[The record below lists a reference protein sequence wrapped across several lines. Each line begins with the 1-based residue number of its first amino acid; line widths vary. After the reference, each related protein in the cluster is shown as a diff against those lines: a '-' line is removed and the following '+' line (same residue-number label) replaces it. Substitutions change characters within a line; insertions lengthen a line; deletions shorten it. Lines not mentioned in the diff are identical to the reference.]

1 MTAFM
6 TRLEGKTAIVTGG
19 SRGIGEAIALRL
31 AREGANVAVCASRS
45 VDAAEAVAEKIR
57 ALGQQA
63 IAQQTDVSQSESVDT
78 LIKTTLDAWGKIDIL
93 VNNAGITRDN
103 LLMRMKEDEWDAV
116 LDVNLKGAYHCI
128 KAVTRSMMKARSG
141 RIINVSSVVGLM
153 GNAGQINYAAS
164 KSGLIGLTKSVAKEL
179 ASRNITANAV
189 APGFIPTDMTA
200 KLKDDMQEQL
210 IAQIPLGKLGSSED
224 IAAAVAFLAS
234 DDAAYITGQ
243 VIVVDGGMVM

>member
-1 MTAFM
+1 M

>member
-1 MTAFM
+1 MN
-6 TRLEGKTAIVTGG
+6 RLSDKTAIVTGG

-45 VDAAEAVAEKIR
+45 LESAETVAGKIR
-57 ALGQQA
+57 ALGSEA
-63 IAQQTDVSQSESVDT
+63 IAQQTDVSNYESVDT
-78 LIKTTLDAWGKIDIL
+78 LIKTVLDTWGKVDIL
-93 VNNAGITRDN
+93 INNAGITRDN

-128 KAVTRSMMKARSG
+128 KAVTRPMMKARSG

-200 KLKDDMQEQL
+200 DLDENMQEQL
-210 IAQIPLGKLGSSED
+210 IAQIPLGKLGSAED
-224 IAAAVAFLAS
+224 IAAATAFLAS
-234 DDAAYITGQ
+234 NDASYITGQ

>member
-31 AREGANVAVCASRS
+31 AREGANVAICASRS

>member
-1 MTAFM
+1 M

-63 IAQQTDVSQSESVDT
+63 IAQQTDVSQSESVNT

>member
-1 MTAFM
+1 M

-31 AREGANVAVCASRS
+31 ANEGADVAICAKSS
-45 VDAAEAVAEKIR
+45 TEAAEAVAEKIR
-57 ALGQQA
+57 ALGKQA
-63 IAQQTDVSQSESVDT
+63 IVQQTDVSQSESVDA

-93 VNNAGITRDN
+93 INNAGITRDN
-103 LLMRMKEDEWDAV
+103 LLMRMKQDEWDAV
-116 LDVNLKGAYHCI
+116 LDVNLKGTYHCT
-128 KAVTRSMMKARSG
+128 KAVTRSMMKSRSG
-141 RIINVSSVVGLM
+141 RIINISSVVGLM

-164 KSGLIGLTKSVAKEL
+164 KAGLIGLTKSVAKEL

-189 APGFIPTDMTA
+189 APGFIPTEMTA
-200 KLKDDMQEQL
+200 ELNDDMREKL
-210 IAQIPLGKLGSSED
+210 IAQIPLGKLGNPED
-224 IAAAVAFLAS
+224 VAAAVAFLAS

>member
-1 MTAFM
+1 MN
-6 TRLEGKTAIVTGG
+6 RLADQTAIVTGG

-45 VDAAEAVAEKIR
+45 VESAEKVAQKIR
-57 ALGQQA
+57 DLGCEA
-63 IAQQTDVSQSESVDT
+63 IAQKTDVSNSEDVDT
-78 LIKTTLDAWGKIDIL
+78 LVKTVLDTWGKVDIL

-103 LLMRMKEDEWDAV
+103 LLMRMKADEWDAV

-128 KAVTRSMMKARSG
+128 KAVTRPMMKARGG

-153 GNAGQINYAAS
+153 GNAGQINYSAS

-200 KLKDDMQEQL
+200 ELDEKMQEQL
-210 IAQIPLGKLGSSED
+210 IAQIPLGKLGSAED
-224 IAAAVAFLAS
+224 IAAATAFLAS

>member
-1 MTAFM
+1 M
-6 TRLEGKTAIVTGG
+6 RLKDQTAIVTGS

-31 AREGANVAVCASRS
+31 ADEGANVAVCASRS
-45 VDAAEAVAEKIR
+45 IDGAEDVAAKIR
-57 ALGQQA
+57 AKGQEALA
-63 IAQQTDVSQSESVDT
+63 IKADVSQTEDVDA
-78 LIKTTLDAWGKIDIL
+78 LVKTVIDAWGKIDIL

-103 LLMRMKEDEWDAV
+103 LIMRMKEDEWDAV
-116 LDVNLKGAYHCI
+116 LDVNLKGAYRCI
-128 KAVTRSMMKARSG
+128 KAVTRPMMKARTG

-164 KSGLIGLTKSVAKEL
+164 KSGLIGVTKSAAKEL
-179 ASRNITANAV
+179 ASRNITVNAV

-200 KLKDDMQEQL
+200 ELTDELKTKLIE
-210 IAQIPLGKLGSSED
+210 QIPLGSLGKPED

-234 DDAAYITGQ
+234 PDANYITGQ